1 MGVPMSTEL
10 QLVILSIVAL
20 HIAALAGGGL
30 ALAIMRLFGR
40 KPVTQLPGGD
50 AESTAH

>member
-1 MGVPMSTEL
+1 MSTEL

-30 ALAIMRLFGR
+30 ALAIMKLLGR
-40 KPVTQLPGGD
+40 KPVAQLPSGD
-50 AESTAH
+50 AEGTLH